1 MLISEIKILAYVED
15 EVSEDLQILYVSKH
29 GVDDGDR
36 IRAIMIDVKRKET
49 HGPILIGSF
58 LAHRASEDALEYVP
72 GKSPEID
79 LHKILFDFPS
89 DMIFELEKRFHY
101 FDEPGYLAYN

>member
-1 MLISEIKILAYVED
+1 MLISEIKILGYVED
-15 EVSEDLQILYVSKH
+15 EVSKDLQILYVSKH

-58 LAHRASEDALEYVP
+58 LAHRSSEDALEYVP

-79 LHKILFDFPS
+79 LHQILSDFPS
-89 DMIFELEKRFHY
+89 DVIFEFEKQLRF
-101 FDEPGYLAYN
+101 FDEPDKLNYR